1 MKKNR
6 REFVIHDNSYDKQ
19 KIEFNISEISIN
31 IDSRLL
37 NKMNRQNKG

>member
-6 REFVIHDNSYDKQ
+6 REFAIHDNSYDTQ
-19 KIEFNISEISIN
+19 KIEFTISEISIN

-37 NKMNRQNKG
+37 NKMNRQNRG